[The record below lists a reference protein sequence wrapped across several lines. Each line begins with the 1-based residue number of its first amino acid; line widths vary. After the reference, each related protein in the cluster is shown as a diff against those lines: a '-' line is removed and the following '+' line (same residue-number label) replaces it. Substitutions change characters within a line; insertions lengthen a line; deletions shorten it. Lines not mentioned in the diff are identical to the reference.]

1 MNWIMWN
8 SKKEEQKI
16 TWLKQPEDVPK
27 WLNEIFKSKSYE
39 DRMSAL
45 KKINQESILVDVNK
59 N

>member
-1 MNWIMWN
+1 MWN
-8 SKKEEQKI
+8 FKKEEQKI
-16 TWLKQPEDVPK
+16 TWLKEPEDVPK
-27 WLNEIFKSKSYE
+27 WLNEIFKSKNYE

>member
-1 MNWIMWN
+1 MWN
-8 SKKEEQKI
+8 SKKEEHKI
-16 TWLKQPEDVPK
+16 TWLKDTEDVPK
-27 WLNEIFKSKSYE
+27 WLNEIFKSKSHE